1 MSIIAPV
8 KPYFK
13 YAMELKQAVPVLA
26 YFCKLYGV
34 QRGFDLMK
42 GASGDTSS
50 VKQFL
55 LNEMQDLET
64 MKSSLGNVS
73 KDEHKY

>member
-13 YAMELKQAVPVLA
+13 YSMELKQPVPVLA

-34 QRGFDLMK
+34 QKGFELMK
-42 GASGDTSS
+42 
-50 VKQFL
+50 
-55 LNEMQDLET
+55 
-64 MKSSLGNVS
+64 
-73 KDEHKY
+73 